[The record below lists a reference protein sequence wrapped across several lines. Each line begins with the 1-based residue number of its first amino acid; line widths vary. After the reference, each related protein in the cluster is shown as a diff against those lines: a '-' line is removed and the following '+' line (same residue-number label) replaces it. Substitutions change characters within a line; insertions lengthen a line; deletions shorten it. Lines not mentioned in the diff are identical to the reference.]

1 MYTLVQIIYFKNT
14 IFKKI
19 CILLGV
25 HCIFCGACS
34 KIIGVD
40 GQMVNAELLL
50 RTGLVFLMY
59 LFS

>member
-1 MYTLVQIIYFKNT
+1 MHTLVQIFFFRNT

-25 HCIFCGACS
+25 HCIFCGACL
-34 KIIGVD
+34 KIIGDD